1 MSDLNNGI
9 EAANG
14 TVTCMKCGRVSKNA
28 HGHQLHYTLT
38 HGKFKDTKKG
48 GNRRGPY
55 KKKPVIKESAPV
67 NENPGIC
74 SLEVPGQIGG
84 QNIMLTVDLSI
95 AATAIRPV

>member
-48 GNRRGPY
+48 GHSYPW
-55 KKKPVIKESAPV
+55 PE
-67 NENPGIC
+67 
-74 SLEVPGQIGG
+74 
-84 QNIMLTVDLSI
+84 T
-95 AATAIRPV
+95 